1 MEDAAKN
8 GITRL
13 LSNAMDYATSVDT
26 IALAKR
32 FGGTVL
38 AAIGLHP
45 WSVVNSPTIDL
56 TKFERLLDEN
66 REHVKAIGEIGLD
79 GKYTQDTEKRNKQR
93 EVFQFFLAIAE
104 KKRLP
109 VVIHS
114 RLAVDEVLNE
124 LSRFTQLK
132 VLLHWYDGPV
142 EKLKSIRERGYMI
155 SIGPALFYSKRIA
168 EITRKAD
175 LGMILSETDG
185 PVTYHGPFQGKFT
198 QPSFVIDV
206 VRRLAE
212 MRSENVET
220 VREAVWSNFQKYT
233 LP

>member
-1 MEDAAKN
+1 
-8 GITRL
+8 
-13 LSNAMDYATSVDT
+13 MDYATSVDT

-56 TKFERLLDEN
+56 TEFERLLDEN

-79 GKYTQDTEKRNKQR
+79 GKYTQDMEKRNKQR
-93 EVFQFFLAIAE
+93 EVFQFFLEIAE
-104 KKRLP
+104 KSRLP

-114 RLAVDEVLNE
+114 RLAVDEVLDE
-124 LSRFTQLK
+124 LSRFAPLK
-132 VLLHWYDGPV
+132 VLLHWYDGPI
-142 EKLKSIRERGYMI
+142 EKLESIRERGYLI
-155 SIGPALFYSKRIA
+155 SIGPALLYSDRIA
-168 EITRKAD
+168 EITRKVELD
-175 LGMILSETDG
+175 MILSETDG
-185 PVTYHGPFQGKFT
+185 PVTHHGPFQGKFT

-220 VREAVWSNFQKYT
+220 VREAVWMNFQRYT

>member
-1 MEDAAKN
+1 
-8 GITRL
+8 
-13 LSNAMDYATSVDT
+13 
-26 IALAKR
+26 
-32 FGGTVL
+32 
-38 AAIGLHP
+38 
-45 WSVVNSPTIDL
+45 VNSPTIDL